1 MSVQVSV
8 RLPDELVAQVDS
20 LVSAGA
26 ARSRAEVVES
36 ALERELRRRLYERDA
51 AIYAE
56 HGEDPEIEDFLT
68 WSRTRGYP
76 SADEQ

>member
-8 RLPDELVAQVDS
+8 RLADSLVAQVDA
-20 LVSAGA
+20 LVRSGA

-51 AIYAE
+51 VILAE
-56 HGEDPEIEDFLT
+56 RRGEPDDLDGLVEWLVEH
-68 WSRTRGYP
+68 P
-76 SADEQ
+76 SPVD

>member
-8 RLPDELVAQVDS
+8 RLDDS
-20 LVSAGA
+20 LVAEVDALIQSGA

-51 AIYAE
+51 AILAE
-56 HGEDPEIEDFLT
+56 RRGEPDDLDGLVE
-68 WSRTRGYP
+68 WMVAHP
-76 SADEQ
+76 SPVD

>member
-8 RLPDELVAQVDS
+8 RLADS
-20 LVSAGA
+20 LVAEVDALVRSGA

-51 AIYAE
+51 TILAE
-56 HGEDPEIEDFLT
+56 RRGEPDDLDGLVEWMVDH
-68 WSRTRGYP
+68 P
-76 SADEQ
+76 SPVD